1 MTVPS
6 WEFEKY
12 DPDTGNVAGRIA
24 DLVKNTTLAAPGVLG
39 DGEIGLDLP
48 SPEASLLARE
58 GIQNVWDNARERAQ
72 KEGTAPDCQL
82 EFRFLELQGTEK
94 ATFVKAAALHEL
106 ADRSHQVEA
115 EVTGFADPTT
125 YQRLDD
131 PDHPLRLMQLVE
143 ITGTTGMYG
152 QWKGRQS
159 RLNLAM
165 LNVGFNKK
173 AHGLGGAFGFGKA
186 ALIRCSGLRMVA
198 AYTAFNPDVF
208 LEEEG
213 QDDTTDRRF
222 IAVNYWGGHQIGPD
236 EFTGWARLGNGP
248 RPVEGDVADDW
259 ARAFAVDVRDPRLTT
274 GGQGIGSTLVVLD
287 PIIDPND
294 LRLAVERY
302 WWPAL
307 TKDDWNLKVEIT
319 DYDGETLRPSPKT
332 NPDLA
337 PFVQAYDWLQSN
349 PKDTK
354 RNKYFSKIN
363 LPGSGKQV
371 TPGAVSL
378 VHEEAEGSWTWP
390 LEEDGVSHC
399 SLVALCRDPRMVVTY
414 LECGNKKPFLRGIF
428 VTPEVDGP
436 NDLLTETEAGLHLDW
451 PSDGRDPG
459 VNPDAYWAAGEIK
472 RLIKQQVGAARRGLF
487 RPTRGP
493 SKATLP
499 ELARFMR
506 DFFGDGPGQKKV
518 IDNLPE
524 HRTVSIQFD
533 KPAEPD
539 IRDGGIYSAATLS
552 FAPMADFAKDAP
564 FQVRIEISY
573 RIEEEGSTTQQ
584 SILGCKVLKV
594 PKGFTSSRSDD
605 GTVVLEG
612 LLPKGETKV
621 DVESNTH
628 DEEWTGAW
636 VPVATRTDQKDD
648 RATQD
653 EESSVG

>member
-12 DPDTGNVAGRIA
+12 DPDKGNVAGRIA
-24 DLVKNTTLAAPGVLG
+24 DLVKNATLANPGALG
-39 DGEIGLDLP
+39 AGEIGLDLP
-48 SPEASLLARE
+48 SAEASLLARE
-58 GIQNVWDNARERAQ
+58 GIQNVWDNARERAL

-115 EVTGFADPTT
+115 EVTSFADPTT
-125 YQRLDD
+125 YERLDD

-152 QWKGRQS
+152 RWEGRQS

-165 LNVGFNKK
+165 QNVGFNKK

-198 AYTAFNPDVF
+198 AYTAFNRDVF

-213 QDDTTDRRF
+213 RDDTTDRRF
-222 IAVNYWGGHQIGPD
+222 IAVNYWGGHEIGDD
-236 EFTGWARLGNGP
+236 EFTGWARLGDGP

-259 ARAFAVDVRDPRLTT
+259 ARAFGVDVRDPQRTT

-307 TKDDWNLKVEIT
+307 TKDDWTLKVGIT
-319 DYDGETLRPSPKT
+319 DYEGETLRPSPKT

-349 PKDTK
+349 PGDSK
-354 RNKYFSKIN
+354 RNKYFKKTN
-363 LPGSGKQV
+363 LPGSGKEV
-371 TPGAVSL
+371 VPGAVSL
-378 VHEEAEGSWTWP
+378 TYEESEGSWTWP
-390 LEEDGVSHC
+390 LEEDDAPHC

-414 LECGNKKPFLRGIF
+414 LECGTTNPFLRGIF
-428 VTPEVDGP
+428 VTQEADGP

-459 VNPDAYWAAGEIK
+459 VSEDSYWLAGEIK
-472 RLIKQQVGAARRGLF
+472 KWIKQQVRSVRTSLF
-487 RPTRGP
+487 RPARSS

-506 DFFGDGPGQKKV
+506 DFFGDGPGDKPPIV
-518 IDNLPE
+518 LPE
-524 HRTVSIQFD
+524 HRTVSIQVD
-533 KPAEPD
+533 KAAEPAT
-539 IRDGGIYSAATLS
+539 RDGGIYSTATLS
-552 FAPMADFAKDAP
+552 FEPMAEFAKDAP
-564 FQVRIEISY
+564 FKVRIEISY
-573 RIEEEGSTTQQ
+573 RIEEEGSTTQK

-594 PKGFTSSRSDD
+594 PKGFTSSKSTD
-605 GTVVLEG
+605 GTVVLQG
-612 LLPKGETKV
+612 SLTGKIMVP
-621 DVESNTH
+621 VESNTH
-628 DEEWTGAW
+628 DEEWTGVW
-636 VPVATRTDQKDD
+636 VPVATRPDQEDD
-648 RATQD
+648 RATQG